1 MERCII
7 NGLRDTSFM
16 IGEMHNLCL
25 ERLIIYGL
33 RDIVYGLSDASF
45 MVGEMRHYFTAS
57 GVSKPY

>member
-1 MERCII
+1 MERCIT

-33 RDIVYGLSDASF
+33 RDIIYGLRDASF
-45 MVGEMRHYFTAS
+45 MGGGMHHYFTA
-57 GVSKPY
+57 